1 VLWLTS
7 MLIPRFSKGWPS
19 ANAQSR
25 DKFQESFG
33 RNPENW
39 AQLCDLIRS
48 WIVVRIGPFLSF
60 MFVVGGDCDHSAYIW
75 GCYLCVVGVVLLQ
88 AAWRLSPSKPTL
100 ALLPGR
106 GGTPGGSGAGAGAPR
121 WPPPRRLS
129 WSLPPSRGFQIGEP
143 SSPRQADWP
152 PPLLLSPLLLI
163 VPALLSRLLELLG
176 GGW

>member
-1 VLWLTS
+1 MLWLTS
-7 MLIPRFSKGWPS
+7 MLRPRFSKGWPS

-25 DKFQESFG
+25 DKFQENFWKKSRKLG
-33 RNPENW
+33 AAVRGSS
-39 AQLCDLIRS
+39 DLGLLFASVLFCLFR
-48 WIVVRIGPFLSF
+48 F
-60 MFVVGGDCDHSAYIW
+60 DHSSAYNE
-75 GCYLCVVGVVLLQ
+75 GCYLCVAGVVLLQ

-143 SSPRQADWP
+143 RKKWKIMGFKVFKENVNVGFLCTARPFSG
-152 PPLLLSPLLLI
+152 
-163 VPALLSRLLELLG
+163 LG
-176 GGW
+176 QK